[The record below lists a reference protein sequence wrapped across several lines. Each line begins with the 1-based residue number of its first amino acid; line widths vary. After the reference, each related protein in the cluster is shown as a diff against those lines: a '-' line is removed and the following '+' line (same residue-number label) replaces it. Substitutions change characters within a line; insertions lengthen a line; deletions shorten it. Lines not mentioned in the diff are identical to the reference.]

1 LDNAPGMSRLGRL
14 ILMPN
19 LRQFALN
26 AGGRLKELAEL
37 IC

>member
-26 AGGRLKELAEL
+26 AGGA
-37 IC
+37 